1 MNKKLVLMGAAL
13 LMTAAT
19 ASAQKRV
26 TGRVL
31 DTNGEP
37 VVGASVRV
45 EGHKGATIT
54 DAKGNFTL
62 SNVPSSATK
71 LKVNYIGKVAQTV
84 SISGNVKV
92 VLADND
98 NELEEAVVV
107 GYGKVKKG
115 DFTGSVSAVKGA
127 QITKMQSSNVTK
139 ALEGVMPGLQ
149 LTSSTGQPGSSA
161 SIYVR
166 GIGSIT
172 ASTAPLIIVDG
183 APYEGSLNSIN
194 PNDIESINLQ
204 KDASATS
211 IYGAR
216 GANGI
221 IYITTKKGSSDGK
234 TRVTL
239 DAKWGWNARGVKKYS
254 TIDNPA
260 DYYEMVWESFYNR
273 DVASMGDLAARLNA
287 SQSLVSKLGGYN
299 VFNVSDVDLIDP
311 ITGHI
316 NPNARQVIPT
326 NWDDEAFHHGLR
338 QEYNVGISGG
348 NDRTQY
354 YLSFNY
360 LDDNS
365 YMKKSDFN
373 RMTGRLRLD
382 HKAFSWLTVGANL
395 GYTHKKSNG
404 ISMTSSSASNIFSW
418 TQFIAPIYPV
428 YLYDTD
434 GNLVYDENG
443 GKVLDTGDKY
453 GRTRLHEAG
462 RNPLIDVYNNTN
474 ESISDVFNAR
484 GYADIKIYKGLTF
497 HADVAIDNFQT
508 WTDQFKAPVTA
519 DAATVNGY
527 GIKETKRTSVV
538 NATQRF
544 NYDNVFG
551 GKHSIGLMIAHETKS
566 QNDRGLGAYRS
577 QFFLPEN
584 NFAYSLTNMADPASN
599 NDSYHLESFL
609 GRAEYSY
616 DHRYSLSATFRRD
629 GSSMFAP
636 ESRWG
641 SFWSVGAAWNIAEET
656 WFKEKLGGT
665 FNRLKLRAS
674 YGTQGNDAL
683 GVTGGYL
690 DHYSISNSG
699 TNENPQ
705 FSSVLTYRGNRDLTW
720 EKSKTFDV
728 GLEGSL
734 FNNRLSFDLDFFV
747 KNTSDMI
754 GWHTLP
760 LSQGSPNRIL
770 TNEQAMRNTGVEFS
784 LNGVMIQNRNVTWS
798 AQLNL
803 THYKNELTRMQEGR
817 PEEGYQNGSYWR
829 KKGGSLYDWYMVKY
843 AGVDPQTGEA
853 LYYKDVEK
861 TVNVTDAAGN
871 LVPVTDEAGNPVYV
885 TDAAG
890 NPVLD
895 AEGNPTIQYQ
905 TKTVTVQE
913 TTTDGADA
921 TKYQLGKS
929 SLPKVYGGLTTT
941 LQAYGFDL
949 TIQTA
954 FSIGGYTYDSAY
966 GLLMNGTL
974 GNAFSSDL
982 LKRWQKPGDKTDV
995 PILKDGYRMTG
1006 GVTND
1011 RFLIRSDYFSIRNI
1025 TLGYTLPQR
1034 ITQRVP
1040 GLTSI
1045 RVYAVGDNLFLGS
1058 KRQGLDPRQSID
1070 GAVSTASYSALRTI
1084 SFGVNVNF

>member
-54 DAKGNFTL
+54 DAKGNFVL

-221 IYITTKKGSSDGK
+221 IYITTKKGSADGK

-273 DVASMGDLAARLNA
+273 DVDAMGDLGARLNA
-287 SQSLVSKLGGYN
+287 SQTLVSGLGGYN
-299 VFNVSDVDLIDP
+299 VFNVSDAALIDP
-311 ITGHI
+311 ITGKI
-316 NPNARQVIPT
+316 NPNARQIMDT
-326 NWDDEAFHHGLR
+326 NWDDATFHHGLR

-354 YLSFNY
+354 YMSFNY

-365 YMKKSDFN
+365 YMRKSDFN

-395 GYTHKKSNG
+395 GYTHTKQNG
-404 ISMTSSSASNIFSW
+404 LSARSGLSSNIFSW

-428 YLYDTD
+428 YLYDTA
-434 GNLVYDENG
+434 GNFVYDENG

-453 GRTRLHEAG
+453 GRTRLYEGG
-462 RNPLIDVYNNTN
+462 RNPLTDVYNNTN
-474 ESISDVFNAR
+474 ETISDVFNAR
-484 GYADIKIYKGLTF
+484 GYADIKIYDGLTF
-497 HADVAIDNFQT
+497 HADVAIDNFQS
-508 WTDQFKAPVTA
+508 WYDKFEAPVTA
-519 DAATVNGY
+519 DAAAVNGR
-527 GIKETKRTSVV
+527 GTKNSSRTSVV

-544 NYDNVFG
+544 NYDKVFG
-551 GKHSIGLMIAHETKS
+551 GKHSLGLMVAHETKS
-566 QNDRGLGAYRS
+566 QNIRGLEATRTQY
-577 QFFLPEN
+577 FLPEN
-584 NFAYSLTNMADPASN
+584 NFAYSLTNSGDPSSSN
-599 NDSYHLESFL
+599 NSYHLESYL

-616 DHRYSLSATFRRD
+616 DHRYSLSATYRRD

-641 SFWSVGAAWNIAEET
+641 NFWSVGAAWNIAEET
-656 WFKEKLGGT
+656 WFKDKLGGT

-683 GVTGGYL
+683 GVYGGYL
-690 DHYSISNSG
+690 DHYSIINSG

-705 FSSVLTYRGNRDLTW
+705 FSSTLSYRGNRDLTW

-728 GLEGSL
+728 GLEAAL
-734 FNNRLSFDLDFFV
+734 FNNRLSFDIDFFV

-760 LSQGSPNRIL
+760 LSQGSPNSIL
-770 TNEQAMRNTGVEFS
+770 TNEQAMRNTGVEFT

-803 THYKNELTRMQEGR
+803 THYKNELTRLQEGR
-817 PEEGYQNGSYWR
+817 PAEGYMAGNYWR
-829 KKGGSLYDWYMVKY
+829 KKGGSLYDWYMYKY
-843 AGVDPQTGEA
+843 AGVDPETGA
-853 LYYKDVEK
+853 GLYYKDVEK
-861 TVNVTDAAGN
+861 TVD
-871 LVPVTDEAGNPVYV
+871 V

-890 NPVLD
+890 NPVYATD
-895 AEGNPTIQYQ
+895 AEGNPVYITDGDGNIVLNEDGTPMQKKL

-913 TTTDGADA
+913 TDDDINKA
-921 TKYQLGKS
+921 TLYQLGKS
-929 SLPKVYGGLTTT
+929 SLPKVYGGISTT

-954 FSIGGYTYDSAY
+954 FSLGGYTYDGTYA
-966 GLLMNGTL
+966 GLMNGTL
-974 GNAFSSDL
+974 GNAFSTDL
-982 LKRWQKPGDKTDV
+982 LKRWQKPGDVTDV
-995 PILKDGYRMTG
+995 PVFKDGSHMTG
-1006 GVTND
+1006 GAVND
-1011 RFLIRSDYFSIRNI
+1011 RFLTRSDYFSIRNI

-1058 KRQGLDPRQSID
+1058 KRQGLDPRQSIN
-1070 GAVSTASYSALRTI
+1070 GAVDTSSYSALRTI